1 MLIFNEEKHTYTS
14 VHNLNDKYISCSTI
28 VGLFHKHFDRRYWG
42 LYSALKNLE
51 GDNFKGWKYLKE
63 KTEDSILAIL
73 SPDWRNE
80 ALKERDRIWSEWDEK
95 NLKSRIKGT
104 AFHNGKEDEAILIG
118 TDDFRGETWRT
129 IDFKST
135 YLSMS
140 IEELQNVNYYTDLE
154 DGYYPEL
161 LLFSHELGIAGT
173 SDKVYIK
180 TIGKDR
186 WVLVDDWKT
195 NEVIKTE
202 NKYDRMLYPFLQ
214 LPDCNKAH
222 YEVQIALYGYLLELM
237 GFKVAFTSFTHV
249 LEDGELVPYIID
261 YEKIKPLVILMLEE
275 YRKALPQCK
284 EYFNF
289 LLHTDNTLQDYVEE
303 LINSNDNIEHGI
315 ETYKFDNEDEF
326 KDNLMRYL
334 CKSFIQENRQ

>member
-51 GDNFKGWKYLKE
+51 GDSFKGWKYLKE
-63 KTEDSILAIL
+63 KTENSILAIL

-95 NLKSRIKGT
+95 NLKSRVDGT
-104 AFHNGKEDEAILIG
+104 AFHNKMEHTSISTGKEE
-118 TDDFRGETWRT
+118 FRGHTWNT
-129 IDFKST
+129 VDFKSAH
-135 YLSMS
+135 LSMS

-173 SDKVYIK
+173 SDRVFIK
-180 TIGKDR
+180 TIGEDR
-186 WVLVDDWKT
+186 WVFISDYKT
-195 NEVIKTE
+195 NGEIKTE
-202 NKYDRMLYPFLQ
+202 NKYDKMLYPFLQ
-214 LPDCNKAH
+214 LMDTNHSH
-222 YEVQIALYGYLLELM
+222 YSVQISLYGYLLELM
-237 GFKVAFTSFTHV
+237 GFKVAYTEFTHNISEENIV
-249 LEDGELVPYIID
+249 VYEID

-289 LLHTDNTLQDYVEE
+289 LLHTDSTLQDFVEE
-303 LINSNDNIEHGI
+303 LINNTENIEHGI

-334 CKSFIQENRQ
+334 CKSFIQENRN